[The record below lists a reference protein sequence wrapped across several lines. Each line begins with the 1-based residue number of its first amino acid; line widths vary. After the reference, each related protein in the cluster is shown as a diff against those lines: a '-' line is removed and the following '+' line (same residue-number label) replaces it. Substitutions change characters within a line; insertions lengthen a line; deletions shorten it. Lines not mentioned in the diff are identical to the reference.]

1 MPDKLDDFLEHHG
14 VKGMKWGRRKHA
26 AADEAIKTGVADKK
40 MFSRRDV
47 KKLNKATEQ
56 EYNLKKTTQVYNES
70 KAKGDNVLVKSRAAG
85 DYVDTV
91 MTGKQFVSH
100 VERGGLVNPASTRV
114 FARRQHEGQQFIQ
127 NNFMD
132 EVYRPIKRK

>member
-1 MPDKLDDFLEHHG
+1 MPTTVEDFLAHHG

-40 MFSRRDV
+40 MFSRR
-47 KKLNKATEQ
+47 E
-56 EYNLKKTTQVYNES
+56 
-70 KAKGDNVLVKSRAAG
+70 
-85 DYVDTV
+85 
-91 MTGKQFVSH
+91 
-100 VERGGLVNPASTRV
+100 
-114 FARRQHEGQQFIQ
+114 EGQSFIQ

>member
-1 MPDKLDDFLEHHG
+1 MSTSVDDFLSHHG
-14 VKGMKWGRRKHA
+14 VKGMKWGRRKHE
-26 AADEAIKTGVADKK
+26 AADNAIKTGVADKK

-47 KKLNKATEQ
+47 RKLNKATEQ
-56 EYNLKKTTQVYNES
+56 EYNLKKTTQVFNE
-70 KAKGDNVLVKSRAAG
+70 AKEKGENVLVKSRAVG
-85 DYVDTV
+85 DYVDTI

-100 VERGGLVNPASTRV
+100 VERGGLINPASTRI
-114 FARRQHEGQQFIQ
+114 FARRRHEDGQYVQ

>member
-1 MPDKLDDFLEHHG
+1 MPDNIDEFLAHHG

-47 KKLNKATEQ
+47 RKLNKATRQ
-56 EYNLKKTTQVYNES
+56 EYNLKKTTQAYNEA
-70 KAKGDNVLVKSRAAG
+70 KAKGDNVLIKSRAAG

-91 MTGKQFVSH
+91 VTGKKFVAH
-100 VERGGLVNPASTRV
+100 IERGGTFDVTSTRV
-114 FARRQHEGQQFIQ
+114 FARRQHEGQQFVM